1 MKKWFVAAAV
11 CAAIGVVLLA
21 FQPQVGAAVSG
32 FGWGDMGGMII
43 AFGVF
48 GIAAGLA
55 FQGFVV
61 RKEAQGPAE
70 EPEDRL

>member
-11 CAAIGVVLLA
+11 FAALGILVLL
-21 FQPQVGAAVSG
+21 FQPQVGEAVSG

-48 GIAAGLA
+48 GVAAGLA

-61 RKEAQGPAE
+61 RKEAQGPSD